1 MLGVLSA
8 VGPVSTDMY
17 LPAFPAIEAA
27 LGGRPGT
34 AQITLATWFLG
45 LAVGQITQG
54 TLSDRFG
61 RRRPLIVG
69 TVIYTVASA
78 GCALSPDLLTLSVMR
93 FVAAFGGSAS
103 MVIPRAIVR
112 DLSEGYASA
121 KLMSR
126 LILVAGAVPVLAPT
140 LGGLVLGFADWHAI
154 FWIGS
159 AYGVACCCMV
169 WRFLPDTLPPERRT
183 SLDPARTLTRYAGI
197 IVERSFITHTL
208 LGGFAMFGMFAYL
221 GGSPDVF
228 ISLFHLPPPLYG
240 TLFGFNAVG
249 YIAGSQISP
258 RLLPRFGAG
267 RVVRVA
273 VRVFL
278 AAMIVLAVVALA
290 HPRPWWLVVAPLSVG
305 FASVGFIMP
314 NATVGALARHAQH
327 AGSASAL
334 MGTLQF
340 CLGAVSG
347 IAIGLLSN
355 GSVVPMASLL
365 LIGAVG
371 ATVAEAL
378 RPRIAL
384 APSMTRAEGEQPE
397 TNRTRL
403 A

>member
-1 MLGVLSA
+1 
-8 VGPVSTDMY
+8 
-17 LPAFPAIEAA
+17 
-27 LGGRPGT
+27 
-34 AQITLATWFLG
+34 
-45 LAVGQITQG
+45 
-54 TLSDRFG
+54 
-61 RRRPLIVG
+61 
-69 TVIYTVASA
+69 
-78 GCALSPDLLTLSVMR
+78 
-93 FVAAFGGSAS
+93 
-103 MVIPRAIVR
+103 
-112 DLSEGYASA
+112 
-121 KLMSR
+121 
-126 LILVAGAVPVLAPT
+126 
-140 LGGLVLGFADWHAI
+140 
-154 FWIGS
+154 
-159 AYGVACCCMV
+159 
-169 WRFLPDTLPPERRT
+169 
-183 SLDPARTLTRYAGI
+183 
-197 IVERSFITHTL
+197 
-208 LGGFAMFGMFAYL
+208 
-221 GGSPDVF
+221 
-228 ISLFHLPPPLYG
+228 
-240 TLFGFNAVG
+240 
-249 YIAGSQISP
+249 
-258 RLLPRFGAG
+258 
-267 RVVRVA
+267 
-273 VRVFL
+273 VFL